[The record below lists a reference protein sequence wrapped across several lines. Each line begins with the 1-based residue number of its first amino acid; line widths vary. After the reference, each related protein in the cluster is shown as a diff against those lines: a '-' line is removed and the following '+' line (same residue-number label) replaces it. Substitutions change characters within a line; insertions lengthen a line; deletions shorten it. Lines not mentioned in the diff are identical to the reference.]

1 MKSVK
6 KKKSSNEIE
15 NPVFFIMFYL
25 NAKISYQVRLS
36 SNQLHST
43 WGEDGDVEGRKKPRI
58 C

>member
-15 NPVFFIMFYL
+15 NPVFFVMFYL

-43 WGEDGDVEGRKKPRI
+43 WWEDGDVEGRKKPRI